1 MWCACADAVRDTV
14 GKCGS
19 KPHWGSARFT
29 PCDTPR
35 SYRLRRPHRA
45 AAPALAV
52 APSPQPVKTWRPI
65 ALSREKG
72 EIVHTR
78 LLRQNAK
85 INEPSTVV
93 FGARRAVLCAGRARS
108 APPPARRARG
118 QHPADGHGHAVYI
131 TYVRRQTDR
140 HWPVT
145 LLSPGRTGHSFL
157 QRAIRARA
165 NTDRSTLDSQLLLD
179 CNKYYFDASRKIRYF
194 CASVDSDGS
203 WTRRSYRGF
212 GAKNRPL
219 PSRLRHWPTATCA
232 HRRAVASSS
241 ERYEVC
247 EVEGAEEEAEDGRDC
262 EPGPY
267 RPEGHCERYEAADG
281 AYGSHGNGARTVVL
295 PFARKFENVFDPQD
309 EVAGHQAP
317 AAEAGETNVEEE
329 AAVRT
334 CVTLWSILDQSSR
347 RGL

>member
-78 LLRQNAK
+78 LLRQNA
-85 INEPSTVV
+85 NNQRTVDPSCSARAARSFARVAH
-93 FGARRAVLCAGRARS
+93 ARRPRRPGGRAVS
-108 APPPARRARG
+108 TPPTVTDTRF
-118 QHPADGHGHAVYI
+118 I
-131 TYVRRQTDR
+131 TYVTDTTQ
-140 HWPVT
+140 T
-145 LLSPGRTGHSFL
+145 LLGTGHSFL

-179 CNKYYFDASRKIRYF
+179 CN
-194 CASVDSDGS
+194 
-203 WTRRSYRGF
+203 
-212 GAKNRPL
+212 
-219 PSRLRHWPTATCA
+219 
-232 HRRAVASSS
+232 
-241 ERYEVC
+241 
-247 EVEGAEEEAEDGRDC
+247 
-262 EPGPY
+262 
-267 RPEGHCERYEAADG
+267 
-281 AYGSHGNGARTVVL
+281 
-295 PFARKFENVFDPQD
+295 
-309 EVAGHQAP
+309 
-317 AAEAGETNVEEE
+317 
-329 AAVRT
+329 
-334 CVTLWSILDQSSR
+334 
-347 RGL
+347 

>member
-78 LLRQNAK
+78 LLRQR
-85 INEPSTVV
+85 PSTVV

-118 QHPADGHGHAVYI
+118 QHPADGHGHAVYNI
-131 TYVRRQTDR
+131 RKTD
-140 HWPVT
+140 T
-145 LLSPGRTGHSFL
+145 PGTCDLGTGHSFL

-194 CASVDSDGS
+194 CAS
-203 WTRRSYRGF
+203 RRQRW
-212 GAKNRPL
+212 KLDEKVVPRL
-219 PSRLRHWPTATCA
+219 WCQEPSTAIAVTALAHCDVCA
-232 HRRAVASSS
+232 PESCCELIRAVRS
-241 ERYEVC
+241 
-247 EVEGAEEEAEDGRDC
+247 
-262 EPGPY
+262 
-267 RPEGHCERYEAADG
+267 
-281 AYGSHGNGARTVVL
+281 
-295 PFARKFENVFDPQD
+295 
-309 EVAGHQAP
+309 
-317 AAEAGETNVEEE
+317 
-329 AAVRT
+329 VR
-334 CVTLWSILDQSSR
+334 
-347 RGL
+347 G